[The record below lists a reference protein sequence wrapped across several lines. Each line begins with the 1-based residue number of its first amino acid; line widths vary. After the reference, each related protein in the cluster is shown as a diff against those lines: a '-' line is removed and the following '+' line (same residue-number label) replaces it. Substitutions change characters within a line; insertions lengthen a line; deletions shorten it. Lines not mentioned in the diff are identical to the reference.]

1 MDLKKFVLAGAALFL
16 GMGLA
21 YGQDLAI
28 GAGDLRL
35 EQGTNGGFHLFIRK
49 KSGME
54 SALLTESTRDPA
66 RAEDNYAY
74 RAAEWNA
81 INGDERRILDGI
93 LLPQEINLWSI
104 IDSTPEADLQFG
116 QAFQLYIPRILSYG
130 YVHSRHGEAYIADGT
145 YLNIRTFER
154 PYGDYRGRFRDNPFV
169 IRIVQAPEGAGYRAD
184 TVDSFEKIVQGRG
197 ELVYSAGPPDLVEK
211 IVEILE
217 RERGNALDLVICLDT
232 TGSMR
237 DDIDSIR
244 ELLIPRLE
252 ELVADFDSFR
262 IGMVLYKDYFESYL
276 NRLVPFATDFE
287 KFRTALNAIRVGGGR
302 DIPEAVH
309 EALYEGAVK
318 FPWAAATKMMILI
331 GDAPPHPNQRGKVS
345 EAMVIKAADERDLK
359 INAIILPQ

>member
-1 MDLKKFVLAGAALFL
+1 MKLKKFALAGVALFL
-16 GMGLA
+16 ASGLA

-28 GAGDLRL
+28 GPGDLRV
-35 EQGTNGGFHLFIRK
+35 ERDANGGFHLFIRRK
-49 KSGME
+49 PGVGSV
-54 SALLTESTRDPA
+54 LLTESTRDPA
-66 RAEDNYAY
+66 RAEDNYAS

-81 INGDERRILDGI
+81 VNGDERRILDGI
-93 LLPQEINLWSI
+93 VLPQEINLWSI
-104 IDSTPEADLQFG
+104 IDSTPESDAQFG
-116 QAFQLYIPRILSYG
+116 QAFQLYIPGTLSYG
-130 YVHSRHGEAYIADGT
+130 YVNSRHGGVQVADGT
-145 YLNIRTFER
+145 YLNIRSFEQ
-154 PYGDYRGRFRDNPFV
+154 PYGDYRGYFRDNPFV
-169 IRIVQAPEGAGYRAD
+169 VRVAQQPAEAGYRED
-184 TVDSFEKIVQGRG
+184 TVDAFEKLVQGRG

-252 ELVADFDSFR
+252 ELIAGFDGFR
-262 IGMVLYKDYFESYL
+262 IGMALYKDYNETYL
-276 NRLVPFATDFE
+276 TQVVPFTDNFG

-309 EALYEGAVK
+309 EALYDGAVK
-318 FPWAAATKMMILI
+318 FPWAAATKMIILI
-331 GDAPPHPNQRGKVS
+331 GDAPPHPHQRGKVS
-345 EAMVIKAADERDLK
+345 EAMVIKAADERGLK